1 MTPLTPIACILD
13 TLAPLLA
20 RETAFAGWLA
30 PKGLANSAAVVKPA
44 PLCVIKT
51 RCRASSWPE
60 RASAM
65 TAEGN
70 RSIGT
75 KVRSALSVVACA
87 ALCESFGGADQAA
100 KRPTA
105 EVTIFILPC
114 ACLSLRT
121 KCCFYVCQQGTKSFR
136 SESGGRSAADIVICL
151 IGRSSGREAGGGG
164 NYCHLAMRLPLTS
177 D

>member
-60 RASAM
+60 RSQRN
-65 TAEGN
+65 EG
-70 RSIGT
+70 
-75 KVRSALSVVACA
+75 
-87 ALCESFGGADQAA
+87 
-100 KRPTA
+100 
-105 EVTIFILPC
+105 
-114 ACLSLRT
+114 
-121 KCCFYVCQQGTKSFR
+121 
-136 SESGGRSAADIVICL
+136 
-151 IGRSSGREAGGGG
+151 
-164 NYCHLAMRLPLTS
+164 
-177 D
+177 

>member
-1 MTPLTPIACILD
+1 M
-13 TLAPLLA
+13 
-20 RETAFAGWLA
+20 
-30 PKGLANSAAVVKPA
+30 K
-44 PLCVIKT
+44 
-51 RCRASSWPE
+51 
-60 RASAM
+60 
-65 TAEGN
+65 AEGN

-75 KVRSALSVVACA
+75 KGRSALSVVACA
-87 ALCESFGGADQAA
+87 ALCESFGGADEAA

-121 KCCFYVCQQGTKSFR
+121 KCCFYVCQQGTKAFR

-164 NYCHLAMRLPLTS
+164 NYCHLAMTTFLDIVRMTS
-177 D
+177 ESFPP

>member
-1 MTPLTPIACILD
+1 M
-13 TLAPLLA
+13 
-20 RETAFAGWLA
+20 
-30 PKGLANSAAVVKPA
+30 
-44 PLCVIKT
+44 
-51 RCRASSWPE
+51 
-60 RASAM
+60 
-65 TAEGN
+65 
-70 RSIGT
+70 
-75 KVRSALSVVACA
+75 RSALSVVACA

-151 IGRSSGREAGGGG
+151 IASADQAAERPAAEVLVTIVILPCA
-164 NYCHLAMRLPLTS
+164 CH
-177 D
+177 